1 MRFLTIAQA
10 TGIATTAKR
19 LLLRLDDPQAVVVRI
34 WRLRYNDDGRLLAYE
49 EISMPSTRLPH
60 DSDLSLDLIDL
71 ARQRGLTLGRATE
84 FVLRAPAD
92 PGVATHLGVAVGTK
106 VVKLDRI
113 VETPDGV
120 PIEWRLT
127 YFRE

>member
-1 MRFLTIAQA
+1 
-10 TGIATTAKR
+10 
-19 LLLRLDDPQAVVVRI
+19 
-34 WRLRYNDDGRLLAYE
+34 
-49 EISMPSTRLPH
+49 
-60 DSDLSLDLIDL
+60 
-71 ARQRGLTLGRATE
+71 
-84 FVLRAPAD
+84 
-92 PGVATHLGVAVGTK
+92 LGVAVGTK